1 MSRSTD
7 EQASVG
13 QRKNMEQGTISRSN
27 DLQTSVGL
35 HEDMEQGDMSGQ
47 PHQSMDIQLHEGVR
61 ELLESIPD
69 ETEETE
75 YQHMYALPG
84 EVIREILES
93 TQEEKAATTAGALPQ
108 ISQLKRA
115 QTLWQERE
123 CNCAM
128 ATEELG
134 SLAGLLRKSLEPR
147 RAAVAAKDEA
157 NFAKAAYTRAIREL
171 EVYSQV
177 DPSARTELE
186 QDCMRYHDLLRGTQQ
201 PATWNTPFHDLENAY
216 QDMNSVMQKLADVN
230 YPDRFRGMWIHFA
243 SVFPLR
249 LTYRALR
256 NNDMGGELRAI
267 LDPKRLGP
275 THFRSTQGQDTARAS
290 SSSSGTGTLGVGLAN
305 PPSTRVSSEKPVVH
319 VCWYTGFL
327 FSKTQIK
334 ATHHHSINA
343 SNDITVPALFTSF
356 PLSAVTPSASPVD

>member
-47 PHQSMDIQLHEGVR
+47 PHQSMDIQLHEG
-61 ELLESIPD
+61 
-69 ETEETE
+69 
-75 YQHMYALPG
+75 

-123 CNCAM
+123 CAARTISFMSQICASG
-128 ATEELG
+128 ARPG
-134 SLAGLLRKSLEPR
+134 HPIIQ
-147 RAAVAAKDEA
+147 RAAVAAKDEV

-177 DPSARTELE
+177 DLSARTELE

-201 PATWNTPFHDLENAY
+201 PATWNTPFHHLENAY
-216 QDMNSVMQKLADVN
+216 QDMNSVMQKLADGQIQAVADTTTK
-230 YPDRFRGMWIHFA
+230 YLQSTIQIVSEGCG
-243 SVFPLR
+243 S
-249 LTYRALR
+249 
-256 NNDMGGELRAI
+256 I
-267 LDPKRLGP
+267 L
-275 THFRSTQGQDTARAS
+275 
-290 SSSSGTGTLGVGLAN
+290 
-305 PPSTRVSSEKPVVH
+305 
-319 VCWYTGFL
+319 
-327 FSKTQIK
+327 
-334 ATHHHSINA
+334 
-343 SNDITVPALFTSF
+343 
-356 PLSAVTPSASPVD
+356 PLSFRCG